1 MPRKRNLYT
10 NKSER
15 DKPFK
20 LSRSKVDLFLDCPR
34 CFYIDRK
41 KGIGRPPSFPFNLN
55 NAVDELLKNEFDY
68 YRTQKQP
75 HPYMIENNI
84 NAIPYTHEL
93 LDDWRANFKGVTYL
107 DSKSNLL
114 FTGAIDDLWIDLDS
128 NELIVV
134 DYKATS
140 KKDEVTINEPWQIAY
155 KRQIEFYQW
164 LLRMNEE
171 NISNTAY
178 FVYLNGK
185 KDNLFE
191 NKLDFVAKVLP
202 YEGNTNWIPPVITQI
217 FNVLESDNIPE
228 SSVYCEYC
236 IYVTEFSNST
246 SRFF

>member
-1 MPRKRNLYT
+1 M
-10 NKSER
+10 
-15 DKPFK
+15 
-20 LSRSKVDLFLDCPR
+20 
-34 CFYIDRK
+34 
-41 KGIGRPPSFPFNLN
+41 
-55 NAVDELLKNEFDY
+55 
-68 YRTQKQP
+68 
-75 HPYMIENNI
+75 
-84 NAIPYTHEL
+84 
-93 LDDWRANFKGVTYL
+93 
-107 DSKSNLL
+107 
-114 FTGAIDDLWIDLDS
+114 DS

-140 KKDEVTINEPWQIAY
+140 KKDEVTIDEPWQIAY

-202 YEGNTNWIPPVITQI
+202 YKGNTNWILPVITQI

-246 SRFF
+246 SRLF